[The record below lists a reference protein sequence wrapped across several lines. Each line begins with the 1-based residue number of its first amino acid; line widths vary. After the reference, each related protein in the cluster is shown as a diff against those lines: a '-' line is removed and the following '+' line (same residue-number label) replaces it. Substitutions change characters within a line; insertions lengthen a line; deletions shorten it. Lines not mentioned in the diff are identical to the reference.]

1 MSDKEITIRGKQ
13 IVYTGA
19 EELLQ
24 YVVKTINHCSLNK
37 EQQTG
42 VFVDITLGR
51 PLTSNMMTVF
61 LPTFMLLI
69 ISQMSTLFSSNY
81 LDLVIEVNVTVL
93 LVLTTLFMGISST
106 LPSTGYIKMIDI
118 WMLFTMTYP
127 FFIIIIHSVKEVIS
141 TRIVDTMHLQYS
153 LVFLGV

>member
-1 MSDKEITIRGKQ
+1 MSDKEIRIRGKS

-19 EELLQ
+19 GELLQ
-24 YVVKTINHCSLNK
+24 YVFKTINHCNVNK
-37 EQQTG
+37 ENQTG

-51 PLTSNMMTVF
+51 PLTSNVMTVF

-93 LVLTTLFMGISST
+93 LVLTTL
-106 LPSTGYIKMIDI
+106 Y
-118 WMLFTMTYP
+118 
-127 FFIIIIHSVKEVIS
+127 E
-141 TRIVDTMHLQYS
+141 
-153 LVFLGV
+153 

>member
-1 MSDKEITIRGKQ
+1 MSDKEIRIRGKE
-13 IVYTGA
+13 IVYTGS

-24 YVVKTINHCSLNK
+24 YVFKTINHCNNNK
-37 EQQTG
+37 EEQTG

-93 LVLTTLFMGISST
+93 LVLTTL
-106 LPSTGYIKMIDI
+106 
-118 WMLFTMTYP
+118 
-127 FFIIIIHSVKEVIS
+127 
-141 TRIVDTMHLQYS
+141 
-153 LVFLGV
+153 

>member
-1 MSDKEITIRGKQ
+1 MSDKEIRLRGEN

-19 EELLQ
+19 SELLQ
-24 YVVKTINHCSLNK
+24 YVFKTINHCNINK
-37 EQQTG
+37 YKESG

-93 LVLTTLFMGISST
+93 LVLTTL
-106 LPSTGYIKMIDI
+106 
-118 WMLFTMTYP
+118 
-127 FFIIIIHSVKEVIS
+127 
-141 TRIVDTMHLQYS
+141 
-153 LVFLGV
+153 